1 MLFQMEYYM
10 SKAPKKD
17 ESIKLHKLGH
27 VGDAIGDLWLRKHCS
42 LLVDKED
49 VIKECIACFEKHA
62 EKNTTITCA
71 DTFLPEEYK
80 KCWVITII
88 ILNLSENL

>member
-17 ESIKLHKLGH
+17 ESIKLHELGY
-27 VGDAIGDLWLRKHCS
+27 VGGAIGDIWMRKHCS

-49 VIKECIACFEKHA
+49 VIKECTTCFNENYGTNKS
-62 EKNTTITCA
+62 ITCS

-80 KCWVITII
+80 KCWVIRAFS
-88 ILNLSENL
+88 LNL